1 MCARLKLARCIH
13 DLTSLLS
20 NKKLLSAVTR
30 CQSSSE
36 RTENDNISRLLKKQ
50 NKKKETKEIPP
61 KPKKQTPKCNQ
72 KNPTGPQNPNQKS
85 SLFVMKSV

>member
-50 NKKKETKEIPP
+50 DKKKR
-61 KPKKQTPKCNQ
+61 PKKT
-72 KNPTGPQNPNQKS
+72 PQNPRNKPPNATKKTQPAHKTQNKNPAF
-85 SLFVMKSV
+85 LL